1 MVRADV
7 RRELRRAASIIGIAA
22 LAAILA
28 APVAVGGNTARSS
41 VKGLKAQANHRSEEP
56 SISSNGRFVAF
67 NSKASNLVGNDE
79 NSVDDCFVRDHA
91 QRRTLIVS
99 VSSSGARANGAC
111 WGPAISANGRY
122 VAFESAASDLVAD
135 DTNGRADIFV
145 RDTVNGTTERVS
157 VSSSGEQA
165 DGASEDPGIS
175 ASGRFVVF
183 ESNASTLVGNDT
195 NGRWD
200 VFIHDRQTGETKRLS
215 AGPSGQGNRDSTDPS
230 ISANGQFVVFESTAS
245 NLVGN
250 DTNRRMDVFIRSL
263 VNGKISRVSIQSDGG
278 QARRGNSG
286 NPSVSGDGRYVAF
299 DSFAPNLVPGDTN
312 RSPDVFLRDRKSGK
326 TKRISVRSG
335 GRQANAWSVDPTI
348 STNGR
353 YIAFSSAATNMV
365 PNDTNRRWDGFVHDR
380 TARKTKRVSVQS
392 DGGQARAGDSHDV
405 AISGDGRFVAFES
418 LAKNLVSKDTN
429 NRQDVFRRSG
439 VR

>member
-1 MVRADV
+1 
-7 RRELRRAASIIGIAA
+7 
-22 LAAILA
+22 
-28 APVAVGGNTARSS
+28 
-41 VKGLKAQANHRSEEP
+41 
-56 SISSNGRFVAF
+56 
-67 NSKASNLVGNDE
+67 
-79 NSVDDCFVRDHA
+79 
-91 QRRTLIVS
+91 
-99 VSSSGARANGAC
+99 
-111 WGPAISANGRY
+111 
-122 VAFESAASDLVAD
+122 
-135 DTNGRADIFV
+135 
-145 RDTVNGTTERVS
+145 
-157 VSSSGEQA
+157 
-165 DGASEDPGIS
+165 
-175 ASGRFVVF
+175 
-183 ESNASTLVGNDT
+183 
-195 NGRWD
+195 
-200 VFIHDRQTGETKRLS
+200 
-215 AGPSGQGNRDSTDPS
+215 
-230 ISANGQFVVFESTAS
+230 
-245 NLVGN
+245 
-250 DTNRRMDVFIRSL
+250 VFIRSL